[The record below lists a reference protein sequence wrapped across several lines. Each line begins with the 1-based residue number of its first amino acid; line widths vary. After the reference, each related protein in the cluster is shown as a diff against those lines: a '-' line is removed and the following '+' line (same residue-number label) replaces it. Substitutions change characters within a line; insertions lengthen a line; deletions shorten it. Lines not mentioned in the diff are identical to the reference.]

1 VGRFF
6 SVVPART
13 NGKRG
18 GGVRAKISICRR
30 LLPLLPLLT
39 CAALPVRAADQPA
52 TIKRVAV
59 EHHGAQTQVKIVLS
73 RAVTPQMSTASGP
86 ERVLL
91 DFPDTSSSPHQH
103 RIAVGKDGVEAVR
116 YGLNES
122 SPPVTRLV
130 VDLQRAGK
138 YELATTG
145 AEIRLTI
152 TPEAATPAVAASP
165 AAQKPTH
172 RHAAPPAA
180 ASGVWIDFGKQD
192 TAGAAST
199 TVSIALPAPPAS
211 PGSASKSAESERPA
225 RSARTPLAPS
235 QTASSSTASSV
246 AAPPTSPGP
255 AASPAMAAITTASA
269 APTAVPTPPV
279 ASTPSASAQP
289 SVQATAPLPMQSAT
303 PAPQQSPAPNSS
315 TTAQAVPETQASPA
329 AAPISNAVA
338 QSSGQE
344 PQLSTRPVAPPSA
357 GDEAALPATAN
368 PDIRTVFR
376 VKYVADGAVYL
387 DGGRADGLAEG
398 IALVVKDDSAKANTP
413 TAGATT
419 AAPPAVVAITAH
431 LKVISV
437 AQNSAVCEISA
448 STQQVKAGDLAYLT
462 SADAEA
468 LVQQRALSS
477 TRVYPQVITF
487 TQGDPMDEEVR
498 DEVPRPPLPE
508 VNRTRL
514 LIGFD
519 YGGISSR
526 GATSMT
532 SSQYGMVMR
541 TDMTRIGGSYWNL
554 HGYWRGEFNSQS
566 SAAQPTM
573 QDLLNRTYTIGLT
586 YENPNSRWVA
596 GVGRLYLPWATS
608 LDVID
613 GGYGGRRFGKHVTAG
628 LFAGSSPD
636 PTSWSYNPDRRLAGN
651 FINFEGGSYDDV
663 HYTTTAGVGV
673 STLLWTVDRPFV
685 FLENGISYKRYI
697 SVYQALQADR
707 PRGTPATP
715 SPGAGISRSYVT
727 VRIQPIQRLSL
738 DFNHNY
744 FRDVPTYNLSLVG
757 TGLLDTVLFQGFSAG
772 ARVETVKKIY
782 LYTELGRSTRS
793 GDAHSSL
800 NQLYGITFAKL
811 WNTGLH
817 ADLHYAKFDSAF
829 AKGTYRAI
837 SLSRNFGERFQGEV
851 QVGKQSFVSPFTTDN
866 GSKFLNMRL
875 ETQLG
880 THYFFAGGYNLQ
892 RGVVQN
898 YDQWFFTLG
907 YRFDSRARG
916 MK

>member
-1 VGRFF
+1 M
-6 SVVPART
+6 
-13 NGKRG
+13 
-18 GGVRAKISICRR
+18 RAKISICRR
-30 LLPLLPLLT
+30 LLLMLPLLAGGT
-39 CAALPVRAADQPA
+39 LLAGAADSPA

-59 EHHGAQTQVKIVLS
+59 EHHGAQTQIRIVLS
-73 RAVTPQMSTASGP
+73 RPVTPHMSTASAP

-91 DFPDTSSSPHQH
+91 DLPDTSSSPHQH
-103 RIAVGKDGVEAVR
+103 RITVSKDGVEAVR

-138 YELATTG
+138 YELATAGT
-145 AEIRLTI
+145 EITLRI
-152 TPEAATPAVAASP
+152 TPEASAPTVAASP
-165 AAQKPTH
+165 AAQKPGH
-172 RHAAPPAA
+172 RRAAPPAA

-199 TVSIALPAPPAS
+199 TVSIALPAPPPS
-211 PGSASKSAESERPA
+211 PGSAASTSAEPERPA
-225 RSARTPLAPS
+225 RSARTTVAPAPPTFS
-235 QTASSSTASSV
+235 EPTASATVATPMTASSAPVSAPAPAGAPAPSAPPQQPVQPTAQTTASSPQP
-246 AAPPTSPGP
+246 APQTSTSSQPVP
-255 AASPAMAAITTASA
+255 A
-269 APTAVPTPPV
+269 
-279 ASTPSASAQP
+279 
-289 SVQATAPLPMQSAT
+289 QSAT
-303 PAPQQSPAPNSS
+303 PAPQQSPTANSS
-315 TTAQAVPETQASPA
+315 TIVQAMPETKPSSA
-329 AAPISNAVA
+329 AVPISNAVA
-338 QSSGQE
+338 QNSVPE
-344 PQLSTRPVAPPSA
+344 PQLSLRPAATPPVSE
-357 GDEAALPATAN
+357 EAALPAAAN

-398 IALVVKDDSAKANTP
+398 IALVVKDDNAKANTP
-413 TAGATT
+413 AAGATS
-419 AAPPAVVAITAH
+419 AASPAAAAITAH
-431 LKVISV
+431 LKVTSV

-462 SADAEA
+462 AADAEA

-508 VNRTRL
+508 INRTRL

-526 GATSMT
+526 GTTSMT

-573 QDLLNRTYTIGLT
+573 QDLMNRTYTIGLT
-586 YENPNSRWVA
+586 YENPQSRWVA

-673 STLLWTVDRPFV
+673 STLLWTIDRPFV

-697 SVYQALQADR
+697 SVYQALQADK

-782 LYTELGRSTRS
+782 LYTELGRSSRS
-793 GDAHSSL
+793 GDAHTSL

-817 ADLHYAKFDSAF
+817 ADVHYAKFDSAF
-829 AKGTYRAI
+829 ARGTYRAI

-851 QVGKQSFVSPFTTDN
+851 QVGKQSFLSPFTTDN
-866 GSKFLNMRL
+866 GSKFVNGRL
-875 ETQLG
+875 ETQIG

-892 RGVVQN
+892 RGLVQN

-907 YRFDSRARG
+907 YRFDSRSRG
-916 MK
+916 VK

>member
-1 VGRFF
+1 MGRVF

-13 NGKRG
+13 SGKRG

-91 DFPDTSSSPHQH
+91 DLPGISSSPHQH

-138 YELATTG
+138 YALATTG

-211 PGSASKSAESERPA
+211 PGSAVSPA
-225 RSARTPLAPS
+225 PAAT
-235 QTASSSTASSV
+235 TASSAPSAGPAQAPAPSATPQPAIQA
-246 AAPPTSPGP
+246 AAPIQPPPQTGLSSQPAPTH
-255 AASPAMAAITTASA
+255 AASPA
-269 APTAVPTPPV
+269 
-279 ASTPSASAQP
+279 AQP
-289 SVQATAPLPMQSAT
+289 SPTAD
-303 PAPQQSPAPNSS
+303 SS
-315 TTAQAVPETQASPA
+315 TPTQKVPETQPAAA

-376 VKYVADGAVYL
+376 VKYVADSAVYL

-398 IALVVKDDSAKANTP
+398 IALVVKDDNAKANTP
-413 TAGATT
+413 PAGAAP

-514 LIGFD
+514 LFGFD

-541 TDMTRIGGSYWNL
+541 TDMTRIGGTYWNL

-566 SAAQPTM
+566 SAAQ
-573 QDLLNRTYTIGLT
+573 Q
-586 YENPNSRWVA
+586 S
-596 GVGRLYLPWATS
+596 
-608 LDVID
+608 
-613 GGYGGRRFGKHVTAG
+613 
-628 LFAGSSPD
+628 
-636 PTSWSYNPDRRLAGN
+636 
-651 FINFEGGSYDDV
+651 
-663 HYTTTAGVGV
+663 
-673 STLLWTVDRPFV
+673 
-685 FLENGISYKRYI
+685 
-697 SVYQALQADR
+697 
-707 PRGTPATP
+707 
-715 SPGAGISRSYVT
+715 
-727 VRIQPIQRLSL
+727 RIQ
-738 DFNHNY
+738 D
-744 FRDVPTYNLSLVG
+744 
-757 TGLLDTVLFQGFSAG
+757 
-772 ARVETVKKIY
+772 
-782 LYTELGRSTRS
+782 
-793 GDAHSSL
+793 
-800 NQLYGITFAKL
+800 
-811 WNTGLH
+811 
-817 ADLHYAKFDSAF
+817 
-829 AKGTYRAI
+829 
-837 SLSRNFGERFQGEV
+837 
-851 QVGKQSFVSPFTTDN
+851 
-866 GSKFLNMRL
+866 
-875 ETQLG
+875 
-880 THYFFAGGYNLQ
+880 
-892 RGVVQN
+892 
-898 YDQWFFTLG
+898 
-907 YRFDSRARG
+907 
-916 MK
+916 

>member
-1 VGRFF
+1 MPE
-6 SVVPART
+6 S
-13 NGKRG
+13 
-18 GGVRAKISICRR
+18 
-30 LLPLLPLLT
+30 
-39 CAALPVRAADQPA
+39 QP
-52 TIKRVAV
+52 
-59 EHHGAQTQVKIVLS
+59 
-73 RAVTPQMSTASGP
+73 
-86 ERVLL
+86 
-91 DFPDTSSSPHQH
+91 
-103 RIAVGKDGVEAVR
+103 
-116 YGLNES
+116 
-122 SPPVTRLV
+122 
-130 VDLQRAGK
+130 
-138 YELATTG
+138 
-145 AEIRLTI
+145 
-152 TPEAATPAVAASP
+152 
-165 AAQKPTH
+165 
-172 RHAAPPAA
+172 
-180 ASGVWIDFGKQD
+180 
-192 TAGAAST
+192 
-199 TVSIALPAPPAS
+199 
-211 PGSASKSAESERPA
+211 
-225 RSARTPLAPS
+225 
-235 QTASSSTASSV
+235 
-246 AAPPTSPGP
+246 
-255 AASPAMAAITTASA
+255 
-269 APTAVPTPPV
+269 
-279 ASTPSASAQP
+279 
-289 SVQATAPLPMQSAT
+289 
-303 PAPQQSPAPNSS
+303 
-315 TTAQAVPETQASPA
+315 SPA
-329 AAPISNAVA
+329 AAPISNAAA
-338 QSSGQE
+338 QSNGSE
-344 PQLSTRPVAPPSA
+344 PQLSSRPAATPSPI
-357 GDEAALPATAN
+357 DEAASPAAAN

-398 IALVVKDDSAKANTP
+398 VALVVKDDNSKANTP
-413 TAGATT
+413 TAGATP

-437 AQNSAVCEISA
+437 AQNSAVCEVSA

-586 YENPNSRWVA
+586 YENPQSRWVA

-697 SVYQALQADR
+697 SVYQALQADK

-727 VRIQPIQRLSL
+727 VRVQPFQRLSL

-772 ARVETVKKIY
+772 GRVETVKKIY

-817 ADLHYAKFDSAF
+817 ADVHYAKFDSAF

-866 GSKFLNMRL
+866 GSKFVNARL
-875 ETQLG
+875 ETQIG

-907 YRFDSRARG
+907 YRFDSRSRG
-916 MK
+916 LK